1 MWIRVHIVS
10 LCKSA
15 IDTPTCRRLLH
26 ASVYFHREM
35 ACDLYTESGSNI
47 ARKTPVEMYLSSK
60 TGTYIFHYLQRESS
74 QKMTN

>member
-47 ARKTPVEMYLSSK
+47 ARKTPVEMYLSR
-60 TGTYIFHYLQRESS
+60 YLYLPLFTERKFT
-74 QKMTN
+74 KMTN